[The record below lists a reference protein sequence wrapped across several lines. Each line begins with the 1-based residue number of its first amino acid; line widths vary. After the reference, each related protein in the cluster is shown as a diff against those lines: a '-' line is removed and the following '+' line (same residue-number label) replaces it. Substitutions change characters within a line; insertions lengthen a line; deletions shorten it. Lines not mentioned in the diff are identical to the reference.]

1 MLDKKYC
8 IQLAECDGN
17 SKDVYSFDEIEIGTW
32 VDGKPIYRKVIT
44 GKLANDSGNGI
55 SFANVSDLKINQ
67 LINLYGNA
75 IGKTVADHMI
85 LQTSYNRPS
94 GLFTAV
100 NMFYNADSEN
110 VYYNF
115 INTNGTYSG
124 STAYVVL
131 EYTKK

>member
-1 MLDKKYC
+1 MTDKKYC

-32 VDGKPIYRKVIT
+32 VDGKPIYRKVISGT
-44 GKLANDSGNGI
+44 LAKDGANAI
-55 SFANVSDLKINQ
+55 IFANVSDLKINQ
-67 LINLYGNA
+67 VINLYGNA

-85 LQTSYNRPS
+85 LQTSYNRTS

-100 NMFYNADSEN
+100 NMFYNEDTAN
-110 VYYNF
+110 LYYNF
-115 INTNGTYSG
+115 IDTNGVYSG
-124 STAYVVL
+124 STAYVVI